1 MPQDALTVSLHE
13 HFNVLL
19 GKHEELQRE
28 QLAAMDK
35 ALTLARG
42 EAEKQYQGLN
52 NLKHEYQ
59 AERAQFVSKNEY
71 RIAHEALRN
80 EVSLI
85 HSQLDKLDSRIAT
98 WGAAIGLFVVLLQ
111 IASRFLWR

>member
-1 MPQDALTVSLHE
+1 MPNDMTISLHE
-13 HFNVLL
+13 YFIRLL
-19 GKHEELQRE
+19 EEHEKRQDTE
-28 QLAAMDK
+28 LAAMDK

-71 RIAHEALRN
+71 TLAHEPLRA
-80 EVSLI
+80 EVSRLR
-85 HSQLDKLDSRIAT
+85 SQLDRLDSRIAT
-98 WGAAIGLFVVLLQ
+98 WGAALGVFVVVLQ

>member
-1 MPQDALTVSLHE
+1 MPNDMTISLHE
-13 HFNVLL
+13 YFIRLL
-19 GKHEELQRE
+19 EEHEKRQDAE
-28 QLAAMDK
+28 LAAMDK
-35 ALTLARG
+35 ALTLARC

-59 AERAQFVSKNEY
+59 AERAQFLSKNEY
-71 RIAHEALRN
+71 SIAHEALRN
-80 EVSLI
+80 DVSLI